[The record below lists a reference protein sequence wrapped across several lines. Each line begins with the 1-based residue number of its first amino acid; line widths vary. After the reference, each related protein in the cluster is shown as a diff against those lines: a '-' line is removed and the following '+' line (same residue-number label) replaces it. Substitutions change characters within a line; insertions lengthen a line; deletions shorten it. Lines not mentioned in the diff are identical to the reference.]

1 MNIAIL
7 SGKGGT
13 GKTTLSTN
21 LSAVW
26 KANYIDCDVE
36 EPDGFL
42 FLNPIELKKQ
52 DVFSVVPSFDEQKCQ
67 LCGRCVEVCQFN
79 ALAKV
84 KNKVIL
90 FEKLCHSCHACDIAC
105 DYDAITFVP
114 RRIGFVEEGMHGELV
129 CRRGVLNIGELM
141 AVPVIKT
148 LLHDLP
154 EGNNI
159 LDCSPGTS
167 CNVVSTLQYVDKA
180 ILVTEPTA
188 FGLHDLKMAVK
199 LVRMLKIPFKV
210 IINKYMPE
218 RDMTEIYCKE
228 ENIDILGRIPYSRE
242 AAHAYSKGLML
253 SDLDEYRPVFEQIIN
268 ELGSESTWSW

>member
-21 LSAVW
+21 LSTVW
-26 KANYIDCDVE
+26 GANYIDCDVE

-42 FLNPIELKKQ
+42 FLNPTELKKEN
-52 DVFSVVPSFDEQKCQ
+52 VYAEVPAFDAEKCT

-84 KNKVIL
+84 KDEIIL
-90 FEKLCHSCHACDIAC
+90 FEKLCHSCRACAIAC
-105 DYDAITFVP
+105 DYDAISFTP
-114 RRIGFVEEGMHGELV
+114 RLIGFVEEGVHHGHV
-129 CRRGVLNIGELM
+129 CRRGVLDIGELM
-141 AVPVIKT
+141 AVPVIKK
-148 LLHDLP
+148 LLHELP
-154 EGNNI
+154 TGNNI

-188 FGLHDLKMAVK
+188 FGLHDLKMAVE

-210 IINKYMPE
+210 IINKHMPD
-218 RDMTEIYCKE
+218 RDMTEIYCRE
-228 ENIDILGRIPYSRE
+228 ENIGILGRIPYSRE
-242 AAHAYSKGLML
+242 AAHAYSKGMML
-253 SDLDEYRPVFEQIIN
+253 ADLADYRPLFEEIIQ
-268 ELGSESTWSW
+268 ELGSESTWS